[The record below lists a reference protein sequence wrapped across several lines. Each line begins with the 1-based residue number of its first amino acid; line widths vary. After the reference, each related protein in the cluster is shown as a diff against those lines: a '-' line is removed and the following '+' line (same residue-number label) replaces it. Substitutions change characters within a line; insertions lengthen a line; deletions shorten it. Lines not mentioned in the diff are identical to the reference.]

1 MSKRKQIANNIIDAF
16 MAFYDANNVN
26 AENMKILRESFDKA
40 HLKKRELTAEFVRRY
55 DNGEFGDCADIHNP
69 HFWAGH
75 GIIEKWFS

>member
-40 HLKKRELTAEFVRRY
+40 HLKKRELIAEFVSRY
-55 DNGEFGDCADIHNP
+55 DNSDCER
-69 HFWAGH
+69 FEVLH

>member
-40 HLKKRELTAEFVRRY
+40 HLKKRELIAELVRRY
-55 DNGEFGDCADIHNP
+55 DNGEFGDCADP
-69 HFWAGH
+69 HDPRFFAGH
-75 GIIEKWFS
+75 KIIREWFS

>member
-1 MSKRKQIANNIIDAF
+1 MSKRKQIANNIIDTF

-40 HLKKRELTAEFVRRY
+40 QLEKKDLIAEFVRRY
-55 DNGEFGDCADIHNP
+55 DNGDNP
-69 HFWAGH
+69 RFEVVH

>member
-40 HLKKRELTAEFVRRY
+40 QLEKKDLIAESVRRY
-55 DNGEFGDCADIHNP
+55 DNNDNP
-69 HFWAGH
+69 RFEVVH

>member
-40 HLKKRELTAEFVRRY
+40 NLEKKDLIAEFVRRY
-55 DNGEFGDCADIHNP
+55 DNGDCER
-69 HFWAGH
+69 FEVVH

>member
-40 HLKKRELTAEFVRRY
+40 NLEKKDLIAEFVRRY
-55 DNGEFGDCADIHNP
+55 DNDDNP
-69 HFWAGH
+69 RFEVVH

>member
-40 HLKKRELTAEFVRRY
+40 QLEKKDLIAEFVRRY
-55 DNGEFGDCADIHNP
+55 DNGDCELFEVA
-69 HFWAGH
+69 H